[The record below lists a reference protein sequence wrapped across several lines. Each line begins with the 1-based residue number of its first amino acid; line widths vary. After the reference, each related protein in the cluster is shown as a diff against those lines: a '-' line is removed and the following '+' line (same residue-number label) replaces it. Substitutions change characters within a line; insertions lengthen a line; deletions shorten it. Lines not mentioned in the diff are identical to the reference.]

1 MKRSIIDHITQGNVY
16 AGFHPAIGKRKN
28 PRMKLKM
35 LLLSI
40 ACIIGQ
46 VACTDLEIPPMNVI
60 QDKDVFTTEGG
71 VRIYMARC
79 YSELPFEDFRY
90 SPTRGTNHFWIINP
104 QPANTG
110 EALSRDLNGATAE
123 QFNFWERAYPLIR
136 EANYFMQTLPEYAGN
151 FQEADV
157 NHWLGEARFIRAVTY
172 MALVKRYGGVPI
184 VDKVLN
190 YPEQSIEELRI
201 PRASEEAV
209 YDFIAADLDFAYN
222 NMHPSSEEGR
232 ANKYVAAAFKSR
244 AMLYA
249 GSIAKY
255 NQIQLFDG
263 SQNRLCGIPAN
274 KANTYFKAACDAA
287 ALLDGQYS
295 LYKKTWAAGDRQ
307 AQMDNYI
314 NLFFDESS
322 PENIL
327 VKGYKYPETV
337 HGYDAYNV
345 PRQLMGGNGYSAEVN
360 PTLNFVELFDGIP
373 KNPDGTIK
381 TLDDAGKY
389 VLYNN
394 TLDLF
399 ANAEPRLRATVIV
412 PGDMFKNESIEIWR
426 GIYTGNVTGGISRLM
441 PEGSTAPYP
450 SANIVSSA
458 NAQQTPYT
466 LPNGSKKNPAGRSG
480 VFTADGTCSV
490 SGFSVRK
497 YLDPERPTSEV
508 LENRSDQA
516 WIEMRYAEVLLNRAE
531 AAYEL
536 YAAGQGANY
545 LQDAFTIINQIR
557 ERAGATLLA
566 SAASLNNI
574 TIIRNER
581 RKELAFENKVWW
593 DLKRWRILDREQN
606 GTIYRT
612 LMPFYAAQAGKY
624 FFDARFDER
633 NSRYTFDTRWYY
645 QEIPGSEISK
655 SQNLIQNPGY

>member
-1 MKRSIIDHITQGNVY
+1 
-16 AGFHPAIGKRKN
+16 
-28 PRMKLKM
+28 MKLKIFQ
-35 LLLSI
+35 LAIAGLIGLS
-40 ACIIGQ
+40 
-46 VACTDLEIPPMNVI
+46 ACTDLDIPPMNVI
-60 QDKDVFTTEGG
+60 QDKDVFATEGG
-71 VRIYMARC
+71 IKIYMARC
-79 YSELPFEDFRY
+79 YSELPIEDFRY

-104 QPANTG
+104 PPANTG

-123 QFNFWERAYPLIR
+123 QFNYWERAFPLIR
-136 EANYFMQTLPEYAGN
+136 EANYFLQTLPSFAGN
-151 FQEADV
+151 FPEADV
-157 NHWLGEARFIRAVTY
+157 KHWMGEARFIRAFTY

-201 PRASEEAV
+201 PRSSEEAV
-209 YDFIAADLDFAYN
+209 YDFIAADLDFAYA
-222 NMHPSSEEGR
+222 NMKETSQSGR
-232 ANKYVAAAFKSR
+232 ANKYTAAAMKSR

-263 SQNRLCGIPAN
+263 SQQRLCGIPAA
-274 KANTYFKAACDAA
+274 KANAYFKMAYDAA
-287 ALLDGQYS
+287 KLLDGKYS
-295 LYKKTWAAGDRQ
+295 LYKKTWAAGDKA
-307 AQMDNYI
+307 AQMQNYI
-314 NLFFDESS
+314 SLFFDETS

-360 PTLNFVELFDGIP
+360 PTLNFVELFDGFP
-373 KNPDGTIK
+373 KNPDGTIR
-381 TLDDAGKY
+381 TLDATGKY
-389 VLYNN
+389 VLYNQ

-399 ANAEPRLRATVIV
+399 ADAEPRLRASVIV
-412 PGDMFKNESIEIWR
+412 PGDMFKNESIEIYR
-426 GIYTGNVTGGISRLM
+426 GIYTGSATGGIGRLL

-450 SANIVSSA
+450 SDNIVSSA
-458 NAQQTPYT
+458 NAQQTPFT
-466 LPNGSKKNPAGRSG
+466 LPDGSKKNPAGRSG

-497 YLDPERPTSEV
+497 WLAPNKPTAEV
-508 LENRSDQA
+508 LENRSDQT
-516 WIEMRYAEVLLNRAE
+516 WIEMRYAEVLLNLAE

-536 YAAGQGANY
+536 HAAGQGGSY
-545 LQDAFTIINQIR
+545 LQDAFSAINQIR

-566 SAASLNNI
+566 SAGELNNVDI
-574 TIIRNER
+574 VRKER
-581 RKELAFENKVWW
+581 RKELAFENKIWW

-606 GTIYRT
+606 GTVYRT
-612 LMPFYAAQAGKY
+612 LMPFYSSQAGKY
-624 FFDARFDER
+624 FFDARPDER

-645 QEIPGSEISK
+645 QEIPGGEIAK